1 MIDLLQM
8 FAFLCGMLA
17 THKILSTFVVD
28 DDE

>member
-17 THKILSTFVVD
+17 THKILSFVVD